1 MLIALALLCAPI
13 LPLPGDAHGVERVQ
27 PGIGQHI
34 GPFAF
39 TDTRWLPRTLDEFGA
54 KKAIA
59 IVFTTL
65 DCPVAK
71 RVLPELA
78 EIEKRWRERGVQFL
92 AIDVGAGD
100 PLVEIAARAVEQGVE
115 FPVARDFTGE
125 ALRALRPE
133 RTPEV
138 IVLDGEHALRYR
150 GRVDARERL
159 SGTSSA

>member
-1 MLIALALLCAPI
+1 
-13 LPLPGDAHGVERVQ
+13 
-27 PGIGQHI
+27 
-34 GPFAF
+34 
-39 TDTRWLPRTLDEFGA
+39 
-54 KKAIA
+54 

-138 IVLDGEHALRYR
+138 IVLDGEHELRYR

-159 SGTSSA
+159 SGTSSALEPLRHDLEEALEDVLAGRDVRVSTTPVDGCKITPYRARAMP